1 MIFRNN
7 LFSDFSNK
15 LKLKKVLDYQKFDL
29 TFSKNFFFYFSKF
42 ILEFLK
48 FFYHKINLKNSLLLR
63 NTKFLNL
70 LKIYFKSK
78 LNFKKSGNF

>member
-1 MIFRNN
+1 LRLSKI
-7 LFSDFSNK
+7 DI
-15 LKLKKVLDYQKFDL
+15 

-48 FFYHKINLKNSLLLR
+48 FFYQKINLKNSLLLK

-78 LNFKKSGNF
+78 LNFKKSGNFWGLTD